1 MLCPKL
7 PERQS
12 QKNKLKKYKINS
24 KYMPEIK
31 SIKDRVMTALE
42 RVRPYLQ
49 SDGGDIDLI
58 DVTDDMTVKVKLT
71 GACQGC
77 PYSMQTLKAG
87 VEQAIMKEVPEI
99 KRVISS

>member
-1 MLCPKL
+1 MAELL
-7 PERQS
+7 
-12 QKNKLKKYKINS
+12 
-24 KYMPEIK
+24 
-31 SIKDRVMTALE
+31 SIKEKVVKALE

-49 SDGGDIDLI
+49 SDGGDIDLL

-71 GACQGC
+71 GACHGC

-99 KRVISS
+99 KRVISA